1 MSKGFPVLISFTGLT
16 NFLGVVGVI
25 GSLIFVGLELRQSQ
39 KIALGNQIQERANMA
54 ADFILTNLQGSGAG
68 RQLLAIRKEGLNLN
82 LVDPDTLND
91 EQYEAFNLIQDWRVN
106 SIENVFQ
113 QYALGLLPDDVW
125 SQVES
130 RMMSHYSNCKL
141 RHYYNSVIPALK
153 KYVTTL
159 PQDCSELITLDD
171 WSASE

>member
-1 MSKGFPVLISFTGLT
+1 MKEKSKNSNKYLKLTQNIKTGFTIP
-16 NFLGVVGVI
+16 
-25 GSLIFVGLELRQSQ
+25 
-39 KIALGNQIQERANMA
+39 
-54 ADFILTNLQGSGAG
+54 
-68 RQLLAIRKEGLNLN
+68 EG
-82 LVDPDTLND
+82 
-91 EQYEAFNLIQDWRVN
+91 YFN